1 MAIEAEPSIIFFD
14 ELDSLAPARG
24 QAGDSGGVMDR
35 VVSALLAE
43 LDGLERHN
51 VTVIGATNRPDL
63 LDSALL
69 RPGRFERSIYM
80 GTASRPEEQ
89 LGILAALTRR
99 LDLAEDCDLRE
110 VVAALPSG
118 LSGADLSG
126 LVSTAAL
133 AAIRRQILLLESSSA
148 GDDGGGTS
156 QMQQITTSDFLNAA
170 SCIKKSVN
178 SL

>member
-35 VVSALLAE
+35 VVSALLTE
-43 LDGLERHN
+43 LDSLEHHN

-69 RPGRFERSIYM
+69 RPGRFERSIFI
-80 GTASRPEEQ
+80 GTTSRPEEQ
-89 LGILAALTRR
+89 LGILVAQTRR
-99 LDLAEDCDLRE
+99 LRLAPDCDLAE
-110 VVAALPSG
+110 VVAALPPG
-118 LSGADLSG
+118 LSGADISG

-133 AAIRRQILLLESSSA
+133 TAIRRQILMLESGA
-148 GDDGGGTS
+148 GTGGTTER
-156 QMQQITTSDFLNAA
+156 QQITTCDFLSAA
-170 SCIKKSVN
+170 SCVKKSV
-178 SL
+178 SSSVI

>member
-43 LDGLERHN
+43 LDSLERHN

-69 RPGRFERSIYM
+69 RPGRFERSIFI
-80 GTASRPEEQ
+80 GTTSRPDQQ

-99 LDLAEDCDLRE
+99 LALAEDCRLGD
-110 VVAALPSG
+110 VVSSLPPG
-118 LSGADLSG
+118 LSGADLSS
-126 LVSTAAL
+126 LVSGAAL
-133 AAIRRQILLLESSSA
+133 TAIRRQILSVESGKA
-148 GDDGGGTS
+148 PVGDS
-156 QMQQITTSDFLNAA
+156 HQPQITTADFLCAA
-170 SCIKKSVN
+170 KELKKSVM
-178 SL
+178 S

>member
-1 MAIEAEPSIIFFD
+1 
-14 ELDSLAPARG
+14 
-24 QAGDSGGVMDR
+24 
-35 VVSALLAE
+35 
-43 LDGLERHN
+43 
-51 VTVIGATNRPDL
+51 
-63 LDSALL
+63 
-69 RPGRFERSIYM
+69 M

-126 LVSTAAL
+126 LVSAAAL